1 MSIFSLQ
8 AESQTDFLR
17 GEMGCVKG
25 CQRAITLDTFDIYDP
40 RNPINKRRLEDD
52 KPLQRQK
59 HKRDRTHT

>member
-1 MSIFSLQ
+1 VSKDASVQ
-8 AESQTDFLR
+8 NNE
-17 GEMGCVKG
+17 
-25 CQRAITLDTFDIYDP
+25 DTFDIYNP